1 MDALIGHIFGMILLS
16 LVAAAQ
22 TSAPGRVGSLPT
34 PTPPQKRGDRPAPG
48 PAAQGAASA
57 PAAPSAGLPTSS
69 AAVLNTP
76 QHAPD
81 QLDFGSVADGAP
93 VTRTFT
99 LLTNAA
105 GYVSVTIPPG
115 PFRVSEFRELGPL
128 TAGAKNLPPQSQPAA
143 VSGVRSRIRY
153 QEGQSGPYQWSMAP
167 NTQMQVDIVCAA
179 KSHAAQI
186 AGLRLETMNVTG
198 PGPHGNWVI
207 TIPLRATVVGL
218 KALSPQGI
226 QGRAVNHP
234 SSGKGRGSLGGV
246 GPATSGGV
254 NPTAALETARR
265 QPK

>member
-1 MDALIGHIFGMILLS
+1 
-16 LVAAAQ
+16 
-22 TSAPGRVGSLPT
+22 
-34 PTPPQKRGDRPAPG
+34 
-48 PAAQGAASA
+48 
-57 PAAPSAGLPTSS
+57 
-69 AAVLNTP
+69 
-76 QHAPD
+76 
-81 QLDFGSVADGAP
+81 
-93 VTRTFT
+93 
-99 LLTNAA
+99 
-105 GYVSVTIPPG
+105 VTIPPG

-167 NTQMQVDIVCAA
+167 NTQMQVDIVCAV
-179 KSHAAQI
+179 KSQAAQI
-186 AGLRLETMNVTG
+186 AGQRLETMNVTG